1 MILSL
6 DTSRRV
12 SAATLYD
19 PNTGAETTKTCTEK
33 NNESLLPM
41 IQELFA
47 ETGCQPSDLAA
58 IGVIVG
64 PGSFTGLRI
73 GVTTAKTLAQVLGIP
88 VYGMDTL
95 SAMALAAGRSC
106 VPLLDA
112 RGGRVYAAPVEVTEG
127 QAQLQGEIR
136 REIFADLPRTEQLF
150 VTMEPSLCPPEADS
164 SFVCLPESTVLSPL
178 VARYAAEMLQKGME
192 GDPLA
197 LLPEYVGV
205 SQAERDRAS
214 KTTCRG

>member
-19 PNTGAETTKTCTEK
+19 PKTGAETTKTCTEK

-41 IQELFA
+41 IRELFT
-47 ETGCQPSDLAA
+47 ETGRNANDLTA

-73 GVTTAKTLAQVLGIP
+73 GVTTAKTLAQVLAIP

-95 SAMALAAGRSC
+95 SAIALAAERSC

-112 RGGRVYAAPVEVTEG
+112 RGGRVYAADVQVKEG
-127 QAQLQGEIR
+127 EAQVRGEIR
-136 REIFADLPRTEQLF
+136 RERLADLPRGEQPF
-150 VTMEPSLCPPEADS
+150 VTMEPSLYPTEADPL
-164 SFVCLPESTVLSPL
+164 FVCLAEDTVLSPL
-178 VARYAAEMLQKGME
+178 VARHAATLLRKDAA

-214 KTTCRG
+214 KTTCRE